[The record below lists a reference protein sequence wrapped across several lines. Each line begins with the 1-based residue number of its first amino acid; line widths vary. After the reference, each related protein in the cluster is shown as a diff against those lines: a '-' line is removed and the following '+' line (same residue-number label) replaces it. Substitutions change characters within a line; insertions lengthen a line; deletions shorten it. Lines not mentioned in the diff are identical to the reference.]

1 MAAGNSGE
9 WNVSEESVEKLKQL
23 AQLLKELAEELA
35 GTVSTLRDDFAENE
49 KGLGAHSED
58 IIALIED
65 MEKLAGESS
74 AVVNKLSFKLLK
86 AAAVRQSHIDNSV
99 YSGKGRGGIGAGAF
113 AAGMAGAAG
122 AVAGGAVAGGASS
135 AGAGQAGGSGGTGG
149 GLSSAEGSNGT
160 GGGLSSAG
168 GFGGTG
174 GSSPSAG
181 GSDGTGGGSPSAGG
195 SSGISS
201 SAGGAGTSGAG
212 SGEFTSIVASLEGA
226 NVAYRPIEPALV
238 ARTTEQIV
246 ERLSGGDLTEG
257 SCSSLAFAYAGNKAG
272 YDVLDFRDGGSRSFF
287 ATRTSIQKIAD
298 LPGVQ
303 STVLCGQDDFDSA
316 GRLFGGMESGKEY
329 YLAIGQHAAI
339 VRRNG
344 DHIEYLELQH
354 PSGGNGWH
362 ELSAFLLEKRFGCSR
377 ARSFAVSSFLL
388 EVDSLTK
395 CREFLRL
402 LGYINTEGSQQR
414 KGVSGNVR

>member
-9 WNVSEESVEKLKQL
+9 WNVSEESVKKLKQL

-35 GTVSTLRDDFAENE
+35 GTVSTLKDDFEENE

-74 AVVNKLSFKLLK
+74 VVVNKLSFKLLK

-99 YSGKGRGGIGAGAF
+99 YSGKGRGGLGAGAF

-122 AVAGGAVAGGASS
+122 AVAGTGAIAGGA
-135 AGAGQAGGSGGTGG
+135 GAAA
-149 GLSSAEGSNGT
+149 SAEPG
-160 GGGLSSAG
+160 A
-168 GFGGTG
+168 
-174 GSSPSAG
+174 
-181 GSDGTGGGSPSAGG
+181 AGG
-195 SSGISS
+195 SSGMPP
-201 SAGGAGTSGAG
+201 SADGAGMSG

-226 NVAYRPIEPALV
+226 NVAYRPIEPAPV

-272 YDVLDFRDGGSRSFF
+272 YDVLDFRDGESRSFF
-287 ATRTSIQKIAD
+287 ATRASIQKIAD

-316 GRLFGGMESGKEY
+316 GRLFAGMESGKEY

-339 VRRNG
+339 VRRDG

-362 ELSAFLLEKRFGCSR
+362 ELSAFLLEKRFGCSK
-377 ARSFAVSSFLL
+377 AHLSAVSSFLL
-388 EVDSLTK
+388 EVDSLAK

>member
-1 MAAGNSGE
+1 MIMAAGNSGE

-122 AVAGGAVAGGASS
+122 AVAGGAAAGGASS
-135 AGAGQAGGSGGTGG
+135 EGAGQAGGSDGTSG
-149 GLSSAEGSNGT
+149 GLSSAEGSN
-160 GGGLSSAG
+160 
-168 GFGGTG
+168 
-174 GSSPSAG
+174 
-181 GSDGTGGGSPSAGG
+181 GTGGGSPSAGG

-201 SAGGAGTSGAG
+201 SAGGAGMPGAG

-226 NVAYRPIEPALV
+226 NVAYRPIEPAPV